1 MTETGSVLKKEER
14 GRTVRETILDKAE
27 ELILSL
33 PNGKLRLV
41 DIAGALGMSHANI
54 YRHFKNRDDVLGA
67 MVERW
72 LSDGEV
78 RAEQAI
84 AASGSAGEGI
94 KAMLLALHTDTKRKI
109 ASAPGV
115 IDIYVHAIEKKAD
128 AVQAH
133 RQFLIHHA
141 IELLQAGV
149 SAGEFAISP
158 EQFPKILTVLEHGF
172 RKFTHPYMIA
182 ETLDE
187 DTAAQAEAVLDVM
200 VGALRYVPDVYR

>member
-1 MTETGSVLKKEER
+1 MVKDTGVSER
-14 GRTVRETILDKAE
+14 AGIPVSARETILDAAE

-41 DIAGALGMSHANI
+41 DIASALGMSHANI

-72 LSDGEV
+72 LSDGEA
-78 RAEQAI
+78 RAQRAI
-84 AASGSAGEGI
+84 AASHSAGEGL

-115 IDIYVHAIEKKAD
+115 IDIYVHAMERKAD
-128 AVQAH
+128 AVEAH

-141 IELLQAGV
+141 IELLQAGM
-149 SAGEFAISP
+149 AADEFAIRP
-158 EQFPKILTVLEHGF
+158 EQVPKILTVLEHGV

-182 ETLDE
+182 ETLE
-187 DTAAQAEAVLDVM
+187 ENTAAQAEAVLDALI
-200 VGALRYVPDVYR
+200 GALRLAPEVYR